1 MSNEIF
7 VKALNDVVTAECAG
21 LMEYE
26 SEHIFS
32 DEFERNMKRL
42 AARQKK
48 FYYHMVNT
56 AQKRVACA
64 AAVMLI
70 GSFAAIMN
78 VDATRT
84 AIAELFIDTQPDYS
98 NIISV
103 DDEDAPET
111 IEEIYEITYGLEG
124 YTIDY
129 KFSSDEKYDV
139 VYMNGE
145 NYINFVQSVKS
156 SYDVNWNTE
165 GASIEIITLGE
176 YEAIYFC
183 NNDYNYHHLI
193 WNAEDYVFSVTCNID
208 KNELK
213 KMAESVQKVE

>member
-1 MSNEIF
+1 MPNEIF

-48 FYYHMVNT
+48 FYYHMVDT

-64 AAVMLI
+64 AAIMLA
-70 GSFAAIMN
+70 GTFTAVMN

-111 IEEIYEITYGLEG
+111 MEEIYQITAGLEG
-124 YTIDY
+124 YTVDFEVFNDFDHTIIY
-129 KFSSDEKYDV
+129 KKGTD
-139 VYMNGE
+139 M
-145 NYINFVQSVKS
+145 INFQQSVKS
-156 SYDVNWNTE
+156 EYDTNWNTE
-165 GASIEIITLGE
+165 GASIEIITIDG
-176 YEAIYFC
+176 YEAVHIYSDLVGNIF
-183 NNDYNYHHLI
+183 I
-193 WNAEDYVFSVTCNID
+193 WNAEDYIFSIIGNIN
-208 KNELK
+208 KEELT